1 MRINAGNVRVL
12 VKIYSAFKPLAG
24 RFLMRCQTCAL
35 WAVSLFIGGFL
46 IPGFAAAQPES
57 APAIE
62 VQTRGQVHEAF
73 AQPFEST
80 FGRSPAVP
88 KQPPP
93 IIAELPPEQ
102 RPPGDNVQWIGGYWA
117 WDAERNDFT
126 WISGTYRYAPPNRH
140 YIAGRW
146 TNADDGWHWVSGFW
160 APNDQADVPYAQMP
174 PAPLE
179 TGPAPPP
186 PDDNSA
192 YVPGYWNYQD
202 ATFAWRPGYYAA
214 QRLGRVWVSPR
225 YVWTPAGYL
234 FVSGYWDYPFDDRG
248 TLFAPVWFNRPYW
261 QTPGWYYRPA
271 YAVVLGAALDSLFW
285 RSGGHHYYF
294 GNYYGSAYAGFGYRP
309 WFAHR
314 YDGLYNYHRWSQRG
328 NGNWAADQQRLFHDR
343 HIGRVDGPPRTLA
356 QQHAGNR
363 MVVPL
368 HEARDRNVGISRS
381 SLASGNQRGPTLAHV
396 QTAHMPRV
404 VNNTPTTAHTFA
416 SRSTPHVVHS
426 SPATAHAHATSQVHH
441 VAHAAPQHH
450 ATAHASHGGGHSSH
464 GGGHSGG
471 GGHHGH
477 H

>member
-1 MRINAGNVRVL
+1 MFPATGIIKTPHLPGAPVITRLNALG
-12 VKIYSAFKPLAG
+12 AF
-24 RFLMRCQTCAL
+24 
-35 WAVSLFIGGFL
+35 GFHHATFGH
-46 IPGFAAAQPES
+46 P
-57 APAIE
+57 PAICSSAA
-62 VQTRGQVHEAF
+62 TGIT
-73 AQPFEST
+73 PST
-80 FGRSPAVP
+80 IEGRCSHPYGSIVP
-88 KQPPP
+88 TGK
-93 IIAELPPEQ
+93 
-102 RPPGDNVQWIGGYWA
+102 
-117 WDAERNDFT
+117 
-126 WISGTYRYAPPNRH
+126 
-140 YIAGRW
+140 
-146 TNADDGWHWVSGFW
+146 
-160 APNDQADVPYAQMP
+160 P
-174 PAPLE
+174 PAGITDPLTRSSWE
-179 TGPAPPP
+179 
-186 PDDNSA
+186 
-192 YVPGYWNYQD
+192 
-202 ATFAWRPGYYAA
+202 
-214 QRLGRVWVSPR
+214 PR
-225 YVWTPAGYL
+225 
-234 FVSGYWDYPFDDRG
+234 
-248 TLFAPVWFNRPYW
+248 
-261 QTPGWYYRPA
+261 
-271 YAVVLGAALDSLFW
+271 LDSLFW

-294 GNYYGSAYAGFGYRP
+294 GNYYGSAYAGLGYRP